1 MTSSNSS
8 SNSEE
13 EVISDLVLTPA
24 TISAYTHKNS
34 PFHVCNKTLENC
46 LLIDHH
52 MLYLQSCVVRNC
64 IIAHSVIEQV
74 FDCNMENT
82 LIYNNKINTINAC
95 DFKYSSLTECN
106 LRNSDIDNSS
116 FLMCHFTKTQLGG
129 IWLRSTRFKD
139 CMGNWES
146 SVNNFVMINSGVTV
160 WHNNKWV
167 TVKEDDVNGLVSLLN
182 GISLESD
189 NLD

>member
-64 IIAHSVIEQV
+64 IMEIEA
-74 FDCNMENT
+74 E
-82 LIYNNKINTINAC
+82 
-95 DFKYSSLTECN
+95 
-106 LRNSDIDNSS
+106 
-116 FLMCHFTKTQLGG
+116 LG
-129 IWLRSTRFKD
+129 
-139 CMGNWES
+139 
-146 SVNNFVMINSGVTV
+146 
-160 WHNNKWV
+160 
-167 TVKEDDVNGLVSLLN
+167 
-182 GISLESD
+182 
-189 NLD
+189 